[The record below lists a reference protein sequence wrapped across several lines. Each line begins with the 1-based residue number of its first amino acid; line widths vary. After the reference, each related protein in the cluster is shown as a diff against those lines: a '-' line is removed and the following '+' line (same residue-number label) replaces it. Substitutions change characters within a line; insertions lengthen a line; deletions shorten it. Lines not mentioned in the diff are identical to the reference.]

1 MNLTET
7 PEVVSWP
14 ETHYAFVEK
23 TWPFPNIAP
32 RPGKSRTVLCRSCQS
47 RTRSSDI

>member
-14 ETHYAFVEK
+14 ETHYAFVGK
-23 TWPFPNIAP
+23 TGPFPNIAP
-32 RPGKSRTVLCRSCQS
+32 EAWQIAHGLVPQLSEQN
-47 RTRSSDI
+47 RSSDI